1 MGRRQSNRKGG
12 KNNNKKRN
20 STVDEGSNN
29 TSSSSTA
36 DGGDAAA
43 TTTTTSTRYNGD
55 TSKPPLP
62 LTIGTRVELPHLLKS
77 NKTHTGTVAG
87 HYKKQKGDTRIAP
100 YLMLMDDGTALY
112 CHRTD
117 PTFIYET
124 QISGMSINFNIGCR
138 VECQLN
144 EGSDKWFPGTI
155 IQAHPHW
162 AKTPLDSA
170 PYFIRF
176 DYGRERP
183 FWGPKDKI
191 RELKGKDTKNRL
203 PTLRFGVGDR
213 VSCYMDG
220 EWRPGK
226 VVKTW

>member
-12 KNNNKKRN
+12 GKSSNNTKKRN
-20 STVDEGSNN
+20 SGVDDSNSSSDSGGGGGD
-29 TSSSSTA
+29 SSSS
-36 DGGDAAA
+36 
-43 TTTTTSTRYNGD
+43 R
-55 TSKPPLP
+55 PPLSYA
-62 LTIGTRVELPHLLKS
+62 IGTRVELPHLLKTK
-77 NKTHTGTVAG
+77 KTHTGTVAG

-100 YLMLMDDGTALY
+100 YLILMDDGTALY

-117 PTFIYET
+117 PDFLKESSVPAMAITY
-124 QISGMSINFNIGCR
+124 NIGSR
-138 VECQLN
+138 VECQLT
-144 EGSDKWFPGTI
+144 EGDSKWFPGTI
-155 IQAHPHW
+155 IQAHQNW
-162 AKTPLDSA
+162 AKSPLDSP

-183 FWGPKDKI
+183 FWGPASRI
-191 RELKGKDTKNRL
+191 RELQGKDKSNRL

-220 EWRPGK
+220 KWMPGK